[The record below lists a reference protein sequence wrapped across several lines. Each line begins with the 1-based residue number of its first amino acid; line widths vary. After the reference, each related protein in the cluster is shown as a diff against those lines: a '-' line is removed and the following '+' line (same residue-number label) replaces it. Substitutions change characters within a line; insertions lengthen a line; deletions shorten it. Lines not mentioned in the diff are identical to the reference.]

1 MPATLVL
8 PGPYH
13 DFEPYWTDVTPP
25 TVHRDPTTGPYK
37 QTFDWSVKSPS
48 TYRQIKRIHVARRE
62 LDLDIYGEV
71 VQRACAA
78 LVAVKHKKYEEWLHG
93 QELVKMAMEQCKH
106 ENEVAQLKEE
116 KRLRMQAYYMRRRNE
131 KALGK
136 EVKPRKL
143 WQAQR
148 VLQPLPRS

>member
-62 LDLDIYGEV
+62 LDFDIHGEV
-71 VQRACAA
+71 VQRACKA
-78 LVAVKHKKYEEWLHG
+78 LAAVKHKKYEQWLHD

-116 KRLRMQAYYMRRRNE
+116 KRLRMQAYHMRKRNE
-131 KALGK
+131 KAMGK
-136 EVKPRKL
+136 KVKPREL
-143 WQAQR
+143 WAQR
-148 VLQPLPRS
+148 VLQPLPES

>member
-48 TYRQIKRIHVARRE
+48 T
-62 LDLDIYGEV
+62 
-71 VQRACAA
+71 
-78 LVAVKHKKYEEWLHG
+78 
-93 QELVKMAMEQCKH
+93 
-106 ENEVAQLKEE
+106 
-116 KRLRMQAYYMRRRNE
+116 
-131 KALGK
+131 
-136 EVKPRKL
+136 
-143 WQAQR
+143 
-148 VLQPLPRS
+148 